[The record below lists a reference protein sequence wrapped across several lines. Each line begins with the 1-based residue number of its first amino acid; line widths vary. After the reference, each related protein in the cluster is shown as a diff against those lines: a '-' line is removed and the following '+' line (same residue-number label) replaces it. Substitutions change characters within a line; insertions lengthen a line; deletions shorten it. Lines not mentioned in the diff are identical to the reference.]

1 MTIAAPASE
10 REVADTI
17 RGAHDSSTPVEI
29 VGGGTK
35 RGIGRLV
42 NAGVTLSTRG
52 LAGITSYNPAEM
64 VMTARAGTP
73 LAEIEAALGAN
84 RQRLAFEPPDH
95 RGMLASE
102 GEPTIGAVAA
112 ANLSG
117 PRRIVV
123 GAARDSL
130 LGIRMVN
137 GVGEIISSGGRV
149 MKNVTGLDLVK
160 LVAGSWGTLGVLTE
174 VTFKVL
180 PVPET
185 EATVAVRGLHDD
197 AASNVMA
204 HALATSAEVS
214 GAAHLPEPV
223 AGMVGGGRIGS
234 EPATLLRLEGFAE
247 SVRIR
252 AEKLKSLLAGA
263 GDLRMLD
270 EQASQAVWRDIRDV
284 SPFAGKDTRPVWR
297 ISVKP
302 SAGHELALALRREAP
317 ATAFFDWQGGLV
329 WARLEG
335 DPDEN
340 VVRKL
345 VRIHGGGHATLW
357 RGSPAQ
363 RAAIAPFEPLAPPL
377 AALSARIK
385 AAFDPKGILNP
396 GRLGV

>member
-17 RGAHDSSTPVEI
+17 RGAHDASTPVEI

-42 NAGVTLSTRG
+42 NAGLTLSTRG

-102 GEPTIGAVAA
+102 GKPTIGAVAA

-117 PRRIVV
+117 PRRIVA

-137 GVGEIISSGGRV
+137 GEGELVSSGGRV

-204 HALATSAEVS
+204 HAMATSAEVS

-223 AGMVGGGRIGS
+223 AGMVGGGSIGS
-234 EPATLLRLEGFAE
+234 EPATLLRLEGFVD

-263 GDLRMLD
+263 GDLQMLD
-270 EQASQAVWRDIRDV
+270 EPASRAVWRDIRDV
-284 SPFAGKDTRPVWR
+284 TPFAGRDARPVWR

-335 DPDEN
+335 DPDGKT
-340 VVRKL
+340 VRGL
-345 VRIHGGGHATLW
+345 VRAHGGGHATLW
-357 RGSPAQ
+357 RASPAQ
-363 RAAIAPFEPLAPPL
+363 RAATMPFEPLAPAL

-396 GRLGV
+396 GRLGI